1 MNYNWLGKWISA
13 EMTVEDRFAPIFKK
27 EFDIAKSI
35 VSAKAYICGLGL
47 FEIKINGIL
56 PDDTLLNPAHSQ
68 YSQTVLYRVFD
79 IADFLKTGENI
90 LTVELGNSF
99 FNEPTDVWD
108 WHKAS
113 WRSAPKLIADIVIDY
128 SDGTSEIIAT
138 DDTWLVTLDGP
149 ITANSIYLG
158 ETYDA
163 RRTEFNWHNAKLTDA
178 PQGKLKE
185 QCMPPI
191 RRINEFKPQ
200 NVNRLE
206 NGSYVIT
213 SPEMVTGWAK
223 IRIDAPK
230 NTEVYITYNENLKD
244 DGTVQRIGK
253 GEGHDGKW
261 WPQGYIQQDCFIS
274 NGEPFDYEPK
284 FSYKGFRY
292 IQIDNVEKLNESDIT
307 IYRVANDVEIISDFT
322 CSDEM
327 INKMHRIM
335 RNTLLNNFQGK
346 PTDTPVWE
354 KNGWLG
360 DANCA
365 LATMMYNFD
374 MSKYMASFIDI
385 MADCLHEFGSVPV
398 IVPSANWSIKNSPV
412 WNSIFVFGTQALI
425 DYCGMTDY
433 AEKLY
438 PDLKIYAHKNID
450 ELKELGW
457 TWGTRGLSDWVPPM
471 GDKNLMVDPDPS
483 EGAEICCTAF
493 IYAMLESMVY
503 IAEILGKSEDI
514 PEYKAAMEQI
524 YKAFNDK
531 FYNPDLRIYETTVW
545 NQKGNRT
552 KYRQTSNLLPLAFGL
567 VPEEHKKAV
576 TENLANDFISRDY
589 HLDTGCTGTKFVL
602 PVLSNN
608 GYSDIA
614 FKVLTQT
621 TYPSWGFW
629 LENGTDSAWE
639 SWELTTRSKNHYFLA
654 TYDEYLYTHIAGI
667 RDVRNAYRNFT
678 VAPALDC
685 GLEFAKASIKS
696 PAGLIR
702 CEWQKGENG
711 YTVEVEI
718 PEGAEAKI
726 RLGDKIDTVQ
736 SGGTKLYN
744 I

>member
-27 EFDIAKSI
+27 EFDITKSI

-138 DDTWLVTLDGP
+138 DDTWLVTFDGP

>member
-27 EFDIAKSI
+27 EFDITKSI

-138 DDTWLVTLDGP
+138 DDTWLVTFDGP

-457 TWGTRGLSDWVPPM
+457 TRGTRGLSDWVPPM